1 MANLVVLDQ
10 KSPEAAIIGG
20 FDFSSLLATGQTISS
35 ATAVASVWAGV
46 DANPSAIL
54 SGLPTVSGLVVSQ
67 KLTGGVAGVIY
78 KLRVSAVASDGSTQ
92 VLVGYLAVVEDPL

>member
-10 KSPEAAIIGG
+10 KSPEATIIGG
-20 FDFSSLLATGQTISS
+20 FDFSSLLSTGQTISS
-35 ATAVASVWAGV
+35 ATAGVSVWAGV
-46 DANPSAIL
+46 DATPSAIL